1 MNYLLDTCVVSELIS
16 RQPNSQVLDWLRNLP
31 GERIFLSVLTI
42 GEIQRGI
49 KKLPDSNRKQEL
61 SEWLKSKLLERFQ
74 NRILAIDTEIMLGWG
89 ELIADLERQGR
100 ILPAV
105 DSILAAQALTF
116 GLQFVTRNE
125 KDFAGTGI
133 QIINPWQI

>member
-61 SEWLKSKLLERFQ
+61 SEWLKSELLERFQ
-74 NRILAIDTEIMLGWG
+74 NKILAIDTEIMLGWG

-133 QIINPWQI
+133 QIIIPWQI

>member
-1 MNYLLDTCVVSELIS
+1 MNYLLDTCVISELIS

-31 GERIFLSVLTI
+31 SERIFLSVLTI

-61 SEWLKSKLLERFQ
+61 AEWLKAELLERFQ
-74 NRILAIDTEIMLGWG
+74 NRILAIDTEIMLCWG
-89 ELIADLERQGR
+89 ELITDLEKQGR
-100 ILPAV
+100 ILPAI
-105 DSILAAQALTF
+105 DSLLAAQVLTL
-116 GLQFVTRNE
+116 GLQFVTRND

>member
-31 GERIFLSVLTI
+31 SERIFLSVLTI

-61 SEWLKSKLLERFQ
+61 SEWLKSELLERFQ

-89 ELIADLERQGR
+89 ELSADLERQGR
-100 ILPAV
+100 ILPAI
-105 DSILAAQALTF
+105 DSLLAAQALTF

-125 KDFAGTGI
+125 KDFAGTGM

>member
-61 SEWLKSKLLERFQ
+61 SEWLKSELLERFQ

>member
-31 GERIFLSVLTI
+31 SERIFLSVLTI

-61 SEWLKSKLLERFQ
+61 SEWLKSELLERFQ
-74 NRILAIDTEIMLGWG
+74 NRILAIDTEIILGWG

>member
-31 GERIFLSVLTI
+31 SERIFLSVLTI

-61 SEWLKSKLLERFQ
+61 SEWLKSELLERFQ

>member
-61 SEWLKSKLLERFQ
+61 SEWLKSELLERFQ

-89 ELIADLERQGR
+89 ELIADLERQGQ

>member
-61 SEWLKSKLLERFQ
+61 SEWLKSELLERFQ
-74 NRILAIDTEIMLGWG
+74 NRILAIDTEIILGWG

>member
-31 GERIFLSVLTI
+31 SERIFLSVLTI

-61 SEWLKSKLLERFQ
+61 SEWLKSELLERFQ

-89 ELIADLERQGR
+89 ELIADLERQGQ

>member
-31 GERIFLSVLTI
+31 SERIFLSVLTI